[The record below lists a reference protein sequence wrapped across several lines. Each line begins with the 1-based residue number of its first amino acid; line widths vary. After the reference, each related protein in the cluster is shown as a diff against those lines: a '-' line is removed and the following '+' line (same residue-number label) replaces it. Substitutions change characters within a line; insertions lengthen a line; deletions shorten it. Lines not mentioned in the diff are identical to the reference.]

1 MRRRN
6 SRASVLSVRTS
17 GGPCLAPV
25 VLSFKLIE
33 HRGED
38 WHELT
43 HQIRRA
49 VNSKGKCDNCGHL
62 MTAEMLRK
70 FFS

>member
-1 MRRRN
+1 
-6 SRASVLSVRTS
+6 
-17 GGPCLAPV
+17 V